1 MRVAYGGGCDQE
13 VRLPV
18 KTRLSDSKD
27 TEAGMAREREKA
39 VREVAVGVVVTFFF
53 FFWLEGEAKV
63 STRWREMRRVSGRW
77 I

>member
-18 KTRLSDSKD
+18 KTRSSDSKD
-27 TEAGMAREREKA
+27 TEAGMARERKKA

-53 FFWLEGEAKV
+53 LLA
-63 STRWREMRRVSGRW
+63 
-77 I
+77 